1 MAIRDKIL
9 FRMLFLNLMVFI
21 ITSNTATGATT
32 GENCNGNI
40 SILADSLN
48 AIILAQQQ
56 EENKTTHPRKGK
68 CKYSQKA
75 NDENQWNRGFRQRS
89 RKRRVETLIRN
100 YAGDEG
106 LQFNGGATSVIQG
119 SQGGN
124 QSYSTA
130 TASFD
135 IYAQAT
141 LDENTIFFIDLEA
154 VGGNGADKY
163 FPNYAGMNGDAG
175 STQDDDGTD
184 RLTVLEAWAEMK
196 LLNERV
202 AVTAGKI
209 DMTNYFD
216 INPAAN
222 DETTQF
228 ISGAF
233 INSAAF
239 AIPENS
245 PGIRFHTCVTETF
258 YLQFGLASADNSGD
272 KIFDDLYKIAGM
284 NYRLL
289 PGTIFDASFRLYGY
303 QHPLADNAM
312 GWGISFDKQII
323 NGHRI
328 FARYGNNQNQLAGF
342 WNVKTAW
349 STGLKTKGMFLSK
362 PLEAGIAYG
371 ANQADRSG
379 IKNEQLLEIYF
390 RHQINEKISLSTHF
404 QHIWNRLGDDENV
417 AAAGIRTH
425 FNF

>member
-1 MAIRDKIL
+1 MATHDKIL
-9 FRMLFLNLMVFI
+9 YRILFLIVFV
-21 ITSNTATGATT
+21 ITNNIATGTST
-32 GENCNGNI
+32 GETCDGNI
-40 SILADSLN
+40 NILSDSPD
-48 AIILAQQQ
+48 AVILAQEQ
-56 EENKTTHPRKGK
+56 EEKETTNTRKRKCRYNQKTNG
-68 CKYSQKA
+68 
-75 NDENQWNRGFRQRS
+75 ENQRNRGLRPRS
-89 RKRRVETLIRN
+89 RKRRVEALIQKG
-100 YAGDEG
+100 AGDEG
-106 LQFNGGATSVIQG
+106 LQFNGGATSVLQG

-124 QSYSTA
+124 QSYSTT

-135 IYAQAT
+135 IYAQAM

-175 STQDDDGTD
+175 STQDEGGTD
-184 RLTVLEAWAEMK
+184 RLTVLEVWAEMK
-196 LLNERV
+196 MLNERV

-216 INPAAN
+216 INDVAN

-233 INSAAF
+233 INSSAF
-239 AIPENS
+239 AMPENS
-245 PGIRFHTCVTETF
+245 PGIRFHTCVTEIF

-289 PGTIFDASFRLYGY
+289 PGTVFDANFRLYGY

-323 NGHRI
+323 SDHRI
-328 FARYGNNQNQLAGF
+328 FARYGNNQNQLVGF

-349 STGLKTKGMFLSK
+349 STGLKAKGMFLNK

-371 ANQADRSG
+371 ASQADQSVN
-379 IKNEQLLEIYF
+379 KNEQLLEIYF

-404 QHIWNRLGDDENV
+404 QHIWNRFGDDENV